1 MSSLLNVDA
10 ADQREL
16 ELVMREAE
24 LHRFEAQLRRQA
36 GDRMEVLDAREAEL
50 NRREHALD
58 VRASRLAAEER
69 RLAGL
74 RERQLA
80 EPSRRTN
87 GHSQPVARIFPI
99 PDPHRSDP
107 RNDDWWSKVL
117 GRPQPAA

>member
-1 MSSLLNVDA
+1 MSSRSNGD

-24 LHRFEAQLRRQA
+24 LHQFEAQLRRQA
-36 GDRMEVLDAREAEL
+36 EERTELLDARELEL
-50 NRREHALD
+50 NRREHALN

-69 RLAGL
+69 RLSGL
-74 RERQLA
+74 RERQLG
-80 EPSRRTN
+80 ELHRGTN
-87 GHSQPVARIFPI
+87 GHVQPMARIFPI

-107 RNDDWWSKVL
+107 REDDWWAKVL